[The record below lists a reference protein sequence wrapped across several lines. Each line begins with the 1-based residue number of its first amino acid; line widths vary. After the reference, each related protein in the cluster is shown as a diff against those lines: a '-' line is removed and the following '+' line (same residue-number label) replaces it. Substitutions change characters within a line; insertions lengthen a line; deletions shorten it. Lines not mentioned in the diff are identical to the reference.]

1 MVRFVPG
8 KISTRKAHW
17 YALHFQF
24 NWAQLKLDSD
34 AIQTKLYLYMQSFFL
49 WKLLL
54 WIFFTISASNILY
67 NRPPQTS
74 VLLHCGNSPREKLV
88 FLRKSL
94 SQRRRTMVCGEVSL
108 KKFISWC
115 LVLAYTLFIS
125 EPVTRFGWNWAVL
138 NFLAISASN
147 CS

>member
-8 KISTRKAHW
+8 KISTRKAHR

-24 NWAQLKLDSD
+24 NLAQLKLDSD

-74 VLLHCGNSPREKLV
+74 VLLHCGNSPWEKLV

-108 KKFISWC
+108 KKVHQ
-115 LVLAYTLFIS
+115 LV
-125 EPVTRFGWNWAVL
+125 FGARIHA
-138 NFLAISASN
+138 FYIRTSN
-147 CS
+147 SFRLKLGCS